1 MQQSI
6 TSFRDSEVRSA
17 GDIMRQAGIPAK
29 PVDYITGKVISRK
42 PLSGSTKYS
51 YCPYCLGRAKLNGQ
65 DYKTV
70 LRPLQSVTYK
80 NLYRV
85 DANGGAKIL
94 IETELECTACR
105 ERDGHPKRI
114 TLDDFSKAYSEPYR
128 EESGNFVDSNDIE
141 ELKKA
146 GFAEYAENLT
156 FNNQFA

>member
-17 GDIMRQAGIPAK
+17 GDIMRQAGIPTK
-29 PVDYITGKVISRK
+29 PVDYITGKVLSRK
-42 PLSGSTKYS
+42 PLSGNSRYS
-51 YCPYCLGRAKLNGQ
+51 YCPYCYHRVKMAGQ
-65 DYKTV
+65 DFKSV
-70 LRPLQSVTYK
+70 LKPLQSVTYK
-80 NLYRV
+80 NLYKV

-105 ERDGHPKRI
+105 DRDGHPKRI

-128 EESGNFVDSNDIE
+128 VESGNFVNTNDIE

-146 GFAEYAENLT
+146 GFAEYAENLAFT
-156 FNNQFA
+156 NQFS